1 MQTMSMPIPSF
12 EMQPTLIGEKIRI
25 RPLRGDEF
33 EALYKVA
40 SDPMIWQQHPQKS
53 RYQRDVFEQYFAGA
67 VQSQG
72 AVVVETLAQ
81 EIVGASRYYDFQ
93 PEKSRVTIGYTFL
106 ARAYWGGSYNHE
118 VKKLMMEHAFR
129 QVERVMFEIG
139 AHNLRSR
146 LAIERIGAKLIGSDQ
161 LDGLSHVV
169 YQVAKADFYSGPLMR
184 S

>member
-1 MQTMSMPIPSF
+1 MSMPKPSF

-25 RPLRGDEF
+25 RPLLGDEF

-40 SDPMIWQQHPQKS
+40 SDPMIWEQHPQRD
-53 RYQRDVFEQYFAGA
+53 RYQREVFKKYFAGA

-72 AVVVETLAQ
+72 AVVIETLAQ

-93 PEKSRVTIGYTFL
+93 PQKSQVTIGYTFL

-118 VKKLMMEHAFR
+118 VKKLMMGHAFC
-129 QVERVMFEIG
+129 QIERVMFEIG
-139 AHNLRSR
+139 ARNLRSR
-146 LAIERIGAKLIGSDQ
+146 LAIERIGAKLVGSDQ
-161 LDGLSHVV
+161 LDGSSHVV
-169 YQVAKADFYSGPLMR
+169 YEVKRADFFSGPLTR